1 MISSQK
7 LYFFN
12 FWHTLYTYHR
22 SDVSIYDGSLAQLY
36 YIYVSFLIP
45 ICSITGIH
53 YSSLHRISQDMIQI
67 LKYEYL
73 CSLFMYCVPII
84 EFLYLADEIV
94 YYTSLIGMVY
104 FCYNIFLPQSIQ
116 HFFSSLMVDY
126 TLQWKT
132 FSHPKY
138 PKSRFR
144 APTFLIPD
152 ILIIFPCK

>member
-1 MISSQK
+1 M
-7 LYFFN
+7 YFFN

-22 SDVSIYDGSLAQLY
+22 SDVSIYGGSLAQLY
-36 YIYVSFLIP
+36 HIYVSFLIP
-45 ICSITGIH
+45 IWSITGMH
-53 YSSLHRISQDMIQI
+53 YSSLHRISQDTIQI

-73 CSLFMYCVPII
+73 CSLFMFMFMYCVPII
-84 EFLYLADEIV
+84 EFLYLADDIF

-116 HFFSSLMVDY
+116 HFFFFFNGRLYFTVEN
-126 TLQWKT
+126 

-144 APTFLIPD
+144 APTFLILFLLD
-152 ILIIFPCK
+152 RHFTSYS